1 MANKANK
8 DIGAAL
14 FEEGRGHMRPF
25 AYDLADAN
33 AGTLQRKLRN
43 TIQRKTDR
51 TDCESTRKVRAL
63 ECKQI
68 SGARSVRNMRSTC
81 RSLRNRRDFRGLN
94 EGGVKSH
101 ARVATSPHR
110 TFLSH
115 SDRLYG
121 GYGWKRCYWS
131 RTRDVPV
138 HGSAK
143 ASARGLLG
151 QNKKQRYFAMCKRC
165 ARRQTT

>member
-1 MANKANK
+1 MSAMLTMLATSAVFLFDGGRAVALLFILVCGVALLQSRLIKSAGHWTQHSASAIQLNNSRNMSRTCTS
-8 DIGAAL
+8 AAEL
-14 FEEGRGHMRPF
+14 FYLRKMR
-25 AYDLADAN
+25 
-33 AGTLQRKLRN
+33 
-43 TIQRKTDR
+43 
-51 TDCESTRKVRAL
+51 VRA
-63 ECKQI
+63 
-68 SGARSVRNMRSTC
+68 V
-81 RSLRNRRDFRGLN
+81 RGLN

-165 ARRQTT
+165 ARWQTT

>member
-68 SGARSVRNMRSTC
+68 SGARSVRKMRSTR
-81 RSLRNRRDFRGLN
+81 RSLRNRRERD
-94 EGGVKSH
+94 KSSWTLD
-101 ARVATSPHR
+101 AT
-110 TFLSH
+110 
-115 SDRLYG
+115 
-121 GYGWKRCYWS
+121 
-131 RTRDVPV
+131 
-138 HGSAK
+138 
-143 ASARGLLG
+143 
-151 QNKKQRYFAMCKRC
+151 
-165 ARRQTT
+165 